1 MAAPKSR
8 QTFEDLYRQ
17 LEEKVTRLEQ
27 GGLSLDDSLSA
38 YEEAVTLAQR
48 CQRLLDQA
56 ELRITRLRPS
66 FAAAE
71 ATEDQEAEE
80 AEEMDLAK
88 DLGHG

>member
-8 QTFEDLYRQ
+8 QTFEDLYRL
-17 LEEKVTRLEQ
+17 LEEKIARLEQ

-48 CQRLLDQA
+48 CQKLLDQA

-66 FAAAE
+66 FAGAE
-71 ATEDQEAEE
+71 ATEDLPEE
-80 AEEMDLAK
+80 TEDA
-88 DLGHG
+88 